1 MPSAT
6 PDKKPTGEV
15 KGAAEDQSEKNAE
28 DAAEAEATEDGKM
41 SEQQAERLLR
51 SMRDEEKRVQLDEHK
66 AARRVYKDW

>member
-1 MPSAT
+1 
-6 PDKKPTGEV
+6 V
-15 KGAAEDQSEKNAE
+15 KGAAEDPSEKNAE